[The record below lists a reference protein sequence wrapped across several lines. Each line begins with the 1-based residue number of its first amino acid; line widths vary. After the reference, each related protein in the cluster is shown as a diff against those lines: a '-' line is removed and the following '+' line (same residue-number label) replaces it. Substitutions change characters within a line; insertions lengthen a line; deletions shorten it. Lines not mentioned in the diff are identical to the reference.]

1 MGKPEEEEAA
11 EPEWNGPT
19 IGDGEA
25 DPSGIGPATP
35 HPTDLL
41 NRLPRQLRAPFPPV
55 SPVDDRRLPT
65 VDPHATD
72 ISPEHRKRMM
82 QELGKRLGAQS
93 QILALGKGVRL
104 PPGHDDRPDPPT
116 KDTSKDWVG
125 RPSDVLV
132 AVPAK
137 SGTTF
142 TQHICHQLRVRGK
155 EPIDFDDMMQARP
168 RPTPISPPQP
178 PLRAALMTSQRWYGR

>member
-1 MGKPEEEEAA
+1 MGKAEEKEAA
-11 EPEWNGPT
+11 EPSTEWNGPT

-41 NRLPRQLRAPFPPV
+41 NRLPRQLRTPFPPV

-72 ISPEHRKRMM
+72 ISPDHRKRMV
-82 QELGKRLGAQS
+82 QELGKRLAAQS

-116 KDTSKDWVG
+116 KDTSVDWVG

-155 EPIDFDDMMQARP
+155 DVDFDDMMQARP
-168 RPTPISPPQP
+168 HPSQP
-178 PLRAALMTSQRWYGR
+178 L